1 MPKTHMIT
9 ELSYA
14 RLIFIFSTNTCYCLL
29 RALNAVL
36 ITCLRYS
43 TKDSLIERNLSW
55 IEQSTLYKD
64 NFCPCSLRRFYLSAF
79 LKQNPIL
86 YKVVLISEFLNEIP
100 RCSHS
105 NESYWEVFL
114 CGAVYYAVQG
124 GSNCVRNTE
133 VRQFRWKLLNSNF
146 LWYCLL
152 CCARIFK
159 LMILWMKKAW
169 QFKRDFFSRAIL
181 LCCI

>member
-14 RLIFIFSTNTCYCLL
+14 RLIFNSPRIRVIACWEHWTLFW
-29 RALNAVL
+29 
-36 ITCLRYS
+36 
-43 TKDSLIERNLSW
+43 SLVCDIQQRTPWLKGSFPESNKAHFKK
-55 IEQSTLYKD
+55 TT
-64 NFCPCSLRRFYLSAF
+64 FCPCSLRPFYLSVF

-86 YKVVLISEFLNEIP
+86 YKVVLISEFLNEIR
-100 RCSHS
+100 RCGYS
-105 NESYWEVFL
+105 NEGYREVL
-114 CGAVYYAVQG
+114 RYGAVYYGVQG

-152 CCARIFK
+152 CWARIFK

-169 QFKRDFFSRAIL
+169 QFKRDLFSRAIL